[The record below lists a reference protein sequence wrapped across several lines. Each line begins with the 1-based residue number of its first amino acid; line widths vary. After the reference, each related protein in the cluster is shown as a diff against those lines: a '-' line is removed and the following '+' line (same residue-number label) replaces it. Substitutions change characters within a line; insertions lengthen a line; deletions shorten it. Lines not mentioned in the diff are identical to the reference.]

1 MLSCNTFG
9 SWVLGSTRERGRGTP
24 FCRVRTPT
32 FFQVASSHPRCGFWQ
47 HPLLCS
53 LFSLMFSLHY
63 TLLHID
69 LVFFFFFL
77 HLGNHEHG
85 LFVPF
90 ALFLSAIFLL
100 WFLLEERTPTYSL
113 LSPLSSFPGPNFKEA
128 VLFIKPMSM
137 SLYSESGP

>member
-1 MLSCNTFG
+1 MLG
-9 SWVLGSTRERGRGTP
+9 GTRERGRGTP

-69 LVFFFFFL
+69 LVFFFFFYIWEIMSMVYLFHL
-77 HLGNHEHG
+77 HCFFQ
-85 LFVPF
+85 LFF
-90 ALFLSAIFLL
+90 FSDSFLKK
-100 WFLLEERTPTYSL
+100 EPTHFL

-128 VLFIKPMSM
+128 ILFIKPMSM